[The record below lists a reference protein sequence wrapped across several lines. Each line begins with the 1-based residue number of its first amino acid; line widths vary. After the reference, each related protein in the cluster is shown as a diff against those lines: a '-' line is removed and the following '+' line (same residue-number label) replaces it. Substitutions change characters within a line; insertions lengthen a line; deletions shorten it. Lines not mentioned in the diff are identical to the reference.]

1 MEFTCSVSEMTRAL
15 DTVSRALSSR
25 PILKDYENIRVSA
38 DDGRVTLSCT
48 DGTVYMT
55 GCLPATV
62 AESGDVCLEGRLLA
76 ETVKKQGGAELTVR
90 ADDKRATLTSGR
102 SRMQLAT
109 RGVEN
114 FREPPQLKDEAQDV
128 TLPAA
133 RLQGCID
140 FVQYAAGID
149 QTRRI
154 LTGILLQI
162 TTANLRAVALDG
174 FRAALMDAECA
185 YDGPDVKAIVPR
197 DSAVELGKLLRGLG
211 DGDVT
216 LRTDGTFLMA
226 AVDAVTFYTVL
237 IPGEYISYEQIIPK
251 DGKTVALVNA
261 KELRGGLERAQIMAR
276 EGKRNLIRLSF
287 RSDRLTITSDAPE
300 GDFVEDVDCALQGE
314 PMDIAFNCRY
324 IMDAALNEDGEHLEI
339 SMTTSV
345 QPALFRDPEKA
356 KRLQIALPVR
366 DIATAGRSA

>member
-1 MEFTCSVSEMTRAL
+1 M
-15 DTVSRALSSR
+15 
-25 PILKDYENIRVSA
+25 
-38 DDGRVTLSCT
+38 
-48 DGTVYMT
+48 
-55 GCLPATV
+55 
-62 AESGDVCLEGRLLA
+62 
-76 ETVKKQGGAELTVR
+76 
-90 ADDKRATLTSGR
+90 
-102 SRMQLAT
+102 
-109 RGVEN
+109 
-114 FREPPQLKDEAQDV
+114 
-128 TLPAA
+128 
-133 RLQGCID
+133 
-140 FVQYAAGID
+140 
-149 QTRRI
+149 
-154 LTGILLQI
+154 
-162 TTANLRAVALDG
+162 
-174 FRAALMDAECA
+174 
-185 YDGPDVKAIVPR
+185 PR

-345 QPALFRDPEKA
+345 RPALFRNPEKG